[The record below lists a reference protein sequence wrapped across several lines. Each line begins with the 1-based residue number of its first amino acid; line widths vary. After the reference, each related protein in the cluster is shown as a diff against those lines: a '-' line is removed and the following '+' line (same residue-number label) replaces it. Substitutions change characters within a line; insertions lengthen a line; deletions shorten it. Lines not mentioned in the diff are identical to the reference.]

1 MFECVNSFQSQ
12 VHVPFMVRSAPYS
25 LPRSVISPDSDKA
38 SKKCVD
44 VCWCVRKRE
53 KERVCVCTAKQISL
67 SCKPLIHAAPNK
79 TRPQSLWKR
88 LLLVYTSAWP
98 KRACVCVFMCVFMS
112 VPSLMHVTCASPE
125 VLLSE
130 RTCMHTWAL
139 CVCFCVCVDIFAVFS
154 FFFFFIDGVFL
165 YCVSALVRLCVCTL
179 TDKPPLQASYSFG
192 AEQQQGWHY

>member
-1 MFECVNSFQSQ
+1 MCV
-12 VHVPFMVRSAPYS
+12 
-25 LPRSVISPDSDKA
+25 L
-38 SKKCVD
+38 
-44 VCWCVRKRE
+44 
-53 KERVCVCTAKQISL
+53 
-67 SCKPLIHAAPNK
+67 
-79 TRPQSLWKR
+79 
-88 LLLVYTSAWP
+88 
-98 KRACVCVFMCVFMS
+98 MCVFKS